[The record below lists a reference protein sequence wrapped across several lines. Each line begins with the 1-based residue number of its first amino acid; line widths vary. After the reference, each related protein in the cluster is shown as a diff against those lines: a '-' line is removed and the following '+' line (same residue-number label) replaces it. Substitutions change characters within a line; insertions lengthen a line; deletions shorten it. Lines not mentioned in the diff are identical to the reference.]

1 MSHGLPSVVSRGL
14 FLWAVAY
21 DLGNLF
27 FSDRLA
33 FRVLPARCA
42 CRLGLLGVCRSGGL
56 LLMKTD
62 YRKLWNDLRKF
73 CVCGECDS
81 MLYDV
86 SRTFRHVKEK
96 MDEMEGNCD
105 D

>member
-1 MSHGLPSVVSRGL
+1 
-14 FLWAVAY
+14 
-21 DLGNLF
+21 
-27 FSDRLA
+27 
-33 FRVLPARCA
+33 
-42 CRLGLLGVCRSGGL
+42 
-56 LLMKTD
+56 MKTD
-62 YRKLWNDLRKF
+62 YRKLWNELRKF